1 MCCVRNATDLRKF
14 AFDDMLHGK
23 RYYDADISPTGRY
36 VLTHYIETR
45 RDGASTYSSVLTDLK
60 DGRTLLRTAEYLHG
74 SWMPKTDE
82 LYLNATLTEAQ
93 TSCCSIRPR

>member
-1 MCCVRNATDLRKF
+1 MIW
-14 AFDDMLHGK
+14 LHGK
-23 RYYDADISPTGRY
+23 RYYNADISPTGRY

-74 SWMPKTDE
+74 SWMPKTDR
-82 LYLNATLTEAQ
+82 LYFKT
-93 TSCCSIRPR
+93 